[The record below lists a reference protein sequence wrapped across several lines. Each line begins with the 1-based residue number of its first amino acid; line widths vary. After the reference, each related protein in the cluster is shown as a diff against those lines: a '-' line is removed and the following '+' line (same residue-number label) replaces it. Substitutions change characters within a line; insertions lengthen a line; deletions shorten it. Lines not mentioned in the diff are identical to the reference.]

1 MTVTTAPLD
10 ALAVYDAALD
20 RAAAG
25 VPAVLTLRD
34 EFGAEQR
41 VDAASWCRTH
51 LPGDRRLLDR
61 CAGPT
66 LDIGCG
72 PGRLTLALNRRGHP
86 ALGIDI
92 SAAAVRLARARGA
105 TALRRDVFAPL
116 PGQGRWRHLLLAD
129 GNIGIGGDPARLL
142 RRCRRLIGPG
152 GTVLVEVDPPGSG
165 SWSGPV
171 ALVDDRRTSA
181 PFAWAFIAADDL
193 AALAGAAALRHIETW
208 TEAGRWFARLATL
221 D

>member
-1 MTVTTAPLD
+1 MTITAEPLGVFD
-10 ALAVYDAALD
+10 TALD

-25 VPAVLTLRD
+25 SSVILTVRG
-34 EFGAEQR
+34 ESGAEHR
-41 VDAASWCRTH
+41 VDAASWCRTD
-51 LPGDRRLLDR
+51 LPGDTGLLDR
-61 CAGPT
+61 CSGPT

-129 GNIGIGGDPARLL
+129 GNIGIGGDPHRLL
-142 RRCRRLIGPG
+142 RRCRELLAADGRLHAE
-152 GTVLVEVDPPGSG
+152 LAPPGTR
-165 SWSGPV
+165 SWSG
-171 ALVDDRRTSA
+171 AARISA
-181 PFAWAFIAADDL
+181 GAGASEPFPWAVLAADDL
-193 AALAGAAALRHIETW
+193 PALAAATDWRVQTTW
-208 TEAGRWFARLATL
+208 TESGRWLATL
-221 D
+221 IPA